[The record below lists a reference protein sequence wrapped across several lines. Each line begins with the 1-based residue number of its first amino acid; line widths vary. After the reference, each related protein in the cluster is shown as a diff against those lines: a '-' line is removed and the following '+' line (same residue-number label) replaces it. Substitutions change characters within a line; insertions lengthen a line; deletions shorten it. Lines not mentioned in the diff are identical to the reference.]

1 MGSSL
6 KRRSLASVVSATVVV
21 GGALALFS
29 LATWAARDQTRPAR
43 ERDVSREMAE
53 TEVARKLQRPSGF
66 ERPQGNS
73 PLGGLE
79 ARWEVAPG
87 QRHNMIETP
96 LGFVDPAAIGELRSR
111 APELAGAPGHRLTG
125 QGKRGEVAAGFTAI
139 QLSEA
144 ALRTKT
150 MDQVGEELGKL
161 GVRVH
166 DTLESR
172 SLLVE
177 VPAGAV
183 DALARA
189 GFVEAAM
196 PWEAI
201 FRVDPR
207 LGRTAMLQK
216 SRALSPDL
224 DVIVTF
230 FRGTDPDE
238 ARRTVEQVAGNG
250 RAAQYSLD
258 GLSYET
264 TVHHSKIAQL
274 ARKSRVSFIYERQ
287 EFLLTNTETPTT
299 AMVGNIKENLPF
311 QKPYHDA
318 GIDGGGIDTNA
329 DGQRINNGTDAVP
342 PQIVVVTD
350 NGISGDSVQFA
361 QTATQVS
368 DITHAY
374 PSTNHRKVHAIQ
386 NAGDNGTSCDG
397 TLSGSGTHGNVV
409 AGIIAGDGSA
419 LGARISKHTYN
430 IRPRV
435 DNLDMDGLAKG
446 ARIIMQDAA
455 TSDLCI
461 INELLERGGNVVP
474 GSIETRLQLGL
485 CPKTGGTGAC
495 SGVVGGENESHI
507 HVLPFGTPNFDLLL
521 SNPTTDGTYP
531 QEARDIDKF
540 LVNNRDYMVFAPVGN
555 EGTQKGQQFFSS
567 FNGAARNQYPDLF
580 DGTAADN
587 DPNAIAGLQVSPPS
601 TAKNL
606 VSVGAHFQDVGT
618 AFTMNLE
625 ENILNFSSKGPATA
639 GSLRTAPIVVGVGA
653 DITGFFFGP
662 NTVSHAVWRSR
673 DNDAAGPVDAI
684 LDDAN
689 FGTSYA
695 AAEVAGVA
703 ALIRDYF
710 AQGFYPTGS
719 RVTADRVA
727 NLSGSLVKASIA
739 ASANFLE
746 ELDSEFPTNNDQTL
760 AFTRAVNIG
769 TVSGTAIGVI
779 GNNEQGYGRPVVSSV
794 LPLANWPA
802 GKGIGTP
809 NTIEYPAAGLII
821 YDDIA
826 TGEAPINNSTPPT
839 GIEHTFTVDSDTTIP
854 MGAGRA
860 VSRGQ
865 LRVAVAWSDPPSL
878 AASAGSLIND
888 LDLEVESPGLD
899 GNLATTADNIVY
911 DGNNYMLGG
920 VKLGQW
926 SNGRAPIAPDV
937 SDRRNP
943 IEAVHLSADPNGDG
957 NPSDSQLIAGTW
969 RVRVKRGSG
978 GATPGQITVITGA
991 SEDTN
996 GNFRLDAGEDT
1007 DGDTLL
1013 DSNGQPYGLVL
1024 AGPIQGIGTQTIGGT
1039 SRTFPASTARLDR
1052 SLYGCADEVTA
1063 SIFDLG
1069 TSAAAVGAAST
1080 FEVVTRTGTV
1090 VDTERGFGFTAGSSN
1105 SYASARLPLRD
1116 GSPAVSNNGILET
1129 NGITGDEPYSV
1140 RVRYTDSPR
1149 DAIASARISCT
1160 PNLVAWRFTIENED
1174 YTQQDFI
1181 GGGCDKDQFLDAGEN
1196 VTYSVTFG
1204 NSNLDH
1210 DYSDVTATLTAS
1222 GPGAA
1227 AIRILNSPQMIG
1239 RLPGGQISAATF
1251 ALRIDAPTA
1260 NALSVANR
1268 LVDLK
1273 LTLQA
1278 NSGRIQLPRQTFTFR
1293 HAINSDNETFHYS
1306 TDYPQGNV
1314 REIRD
1319 FNRNL
1324 QIDRADITDPFLGI
1338 VLPDEDLTWSS
1349 MFIVGTSG
1357 GLVSNILGEDLNNN
1371 GSRDVNEPDLIP
1383 NGLLDK
1389 GILFAASGPTPGSDK
1404 APFHFDLNNGGWN
1417 AFRHPASKQGTA
1429 LPQAWEYV
1437 TTGVCGFQTANPDGN
1452 SAALFQ
1458 NNQAGIWHTGDGNP
1472 TTPGTGGVCDNHLV
1486 AVDTSTP
1493 PGSEFV
1499 EDFVIS
1505 PIIAKVH
1512 QTLDSRGLPYTAEF
1526 QRFGFN
1532 LMLQTQNDN
1541 TGGNFNVDNNLDDD
1555 SGNCLMCQE
1564 FDLSYGGIDY
1574 QVGLILTSVGTG
1586 YYPGS
1591 PTPPATFGP
1600 LSGDADG
1607 SLNGGNKFISG
1618 DELGFTGF
1626 SQNSNPN
1633 SSSPMPQGLS
1643 DQLPFPPP
1651 GAPVVQASDGTPWTN
1666 NPEGPIRNF
1675 DFDLVNYAGGF
1686 ISPVTGPGGPTSA
1699 ITPFDVNPGVRWGL
1713 GIGFWTVED
1722 AANPADY
1729 GMGVDDVVFEWDERH
1744 PLDEAAF
1751 APPHTPACQ
1760 RFGLAGQPGGQ
1771 QCATLSVDR
1780 TSLFECDEALTVTVN
1795 DPKRTGAGTVQVLA
1809 SSDSDSR
1816 PFSTGVVSALHPIK
1830 SFTLVETP
1838 SGSGVFIGSVAVT
1851 QALNSP
1857 SALFVATGDT
1867 TIEFY
1872 YQDPLCDASGNGVVA
1887 QNDFDN
1893 LDGDGVLFA
1902 ADNCKFDY
1910 NPTQADAD
1918 GDAIGNICDN
1928 CPGATTPN
1936 ADQKDSDGDG
1946 VGDACDLDD
1955 IDFDGIV
1962 NQVDNC
1968 PDVYNP
1974 FQQVGQGGRGTACDA
1989 NSDRDGD
1996 GTSDRLDKCVRTS
2009 NSSQTDTDGDG
2020 VGDACDGDCL
2030 NAHAQNLATGSCSR
2044 SSQLQCTTNGQC
2056 PSSGFCQED
2065 PTKVCTGNGP
2075 QCTCINFTPEFCSL
2089 VGVVNSGG
2097 CASLNDDMDVD
2108 AVPDAIDN
2116 CPVASNPPIIA
2127 GTTRQA
2133 DADNDGLGDVCDS
2146 AFMVDGDNN
2155 GIPDDVVSFGVLVN
2169 CTRLPLPNLVVEAVQ
2184 VTDLNG
2190 DHDAF
2195 CDSGEKCEMTMSV
2208 RNSGPLALSD
2218 VTLYIATNDSDIQ
2231 CVSKPSVK
2239 VGNLAVGARVDTA
2252 NIGGQRRPFEFT
2264 VGSGTNTT
2272 IAADPAKGDWTLNI
2286 TSREALG
2293 TARKV
2298 GFQILLDLDLP
2309 TGVTLTPVP
2318 SPRAGIPAGTVF
2330 EDFDVDAD
2338 ANPGVDL
2345 SDGRLGIPN
2354 DTIGYTVGSAQG
2366 GLNSLAGI
2374 GCGGHLVPPQDPG
2387 CIIDPDNDMQ
2397 WHIHCPAGTC
2407 QATHVVGSRS
2417 DLMATP
2423 VAGGL
2428 AYSGNNSL
2436 HWGRHTDPNGRV
2448 GDTTSFRELSAFTT
2462 RPINLTPLPVAGDLQ
2477 LSFFH
2482 IADTM
2487 DNIQADIPR
2496 GSAVDY
2502 GDVQIRVDLNPDP
2515 TPVSGDTWGPWDK
2528 LAPFENVYDHIPYVW
2543 SHYGARVTY
2552 CNLTPT
2558 DTGTAPPAPRG
2569 VHETMCYP
2577 LGIWSHCGNA
2587 WGTNT
2592 TYGCPG
2598 PGVQGNLA
2606 PPSGALWVLS
2616 KFNLTNY
2623 LGARVQVRWIGSS
2636 WEFDLN
2642 GPSQDYQT
2650 YGCGAG
2656 TCWNNSLNE
2665 DGWWVDDIRITGAI
2679 TTQASP
2685 VADTHTPPA
2694 TTCPSGPAARCD
2706 STLNDKG
2713 FIVSLTSSDASG
2725 NGIYERGEALELSAS
2740 GTTNPGGCADGE
2752 VQYRF
2757 LKDGAIV
2764 QDFSAQAIY
2773 RDSPLA
2779 DATYQVMAR
2788 CSSNPACTTTIGA
2801 TAGTKIYPGDGT
2813 DVDLNL
2819 THDRLTGITTL
2830 TFQARPQPPT
2840 MSGYDAFS
2848 GTQADDGLST
2858 TPGVPDTALASLAI
2872 LTCGTGIGVPVGN
2885 NVVVTPATLQP
2896 VTNSMFYYLVG
2907 HSSITA
2913 GAKTALGRGVNNAVE
2928 LTPPAATC
2936 P

>member
-6 KRRSLASVVSATVVV
+6 KRRSLASVVCASLVT

-29 LATWAARDQTRPAR
+29 LATWAARDQHRPAR
-43 ERDVSREMAE
+43 ETDVSREMAE
-53 TEVARKLQRPSGF
+53 LEVARKLQRPSGF
-66 ERPQGNS
+66 ERPQGLS

-79 ARWEVAPG
+79 ARWDVAPG
-87 QRHNMIETP
+87 QRQKMIETP
-96 LGFVDPAAIGELRSR
+96 LGFVDPASLGELRSR
-111 APELAGAPGHRLTG
+111 VPELAGAAGHRLTG
-125 QGKRGEVAAGFTAI
+125 QGRRGEVAAGFTAI
-139 QLSEA
+139 QISEA
-144 ALRTKT
+144 SLRTRS
-150 MDQVGEELGKL
+150 MDAIAEDLQKL

-172 SLLVE
+172 SLLLE
-177 VPAGAV
+177 VPANAV
-183 DALARA
+183 DALARS
-189 GFVEAAM
+189 GFVEAAL
-196 PWEAI
+196 PWEA
-201 FRVDPR
+201 FLRVDPR
-207 LGRTAMLQK
+207 LGKTAMLQK

-250 RAAQYSLD
+250 KAAQYSLD

-264 TVHHSKIAQL
+264 TVHYSRIAQL
-274 ARKSRVSFIYERQ
+274 ARKSRVSLIYERP
-287 EFLLTNTETPTT
+287 EFVLTNTETPTT

-361 QTATQVS
+361 QTATQVG
-368 DITHAY
+368 DLTHAY
-374 PSTNHRKVHAIQ
+374 PSINHRKVHAIQ

-409 AGIIAGDGSA
+409 AGIIAGDGSS

-455 TSDLCI
+455 TTAVCTF
-461 INELLERGGNVVP
+461 NELLERGGNVTP
-474 GSIETRLQLGL
+474 GSIESRLQLGL
-485 CPKTGGTGAC
+485 CPRSGGGAGAC
-495 SGVVGGENESHI
+495 SGVVGGENESHL

-521 SNPTTDGTYP
+521 TNPTTDGTYP

-540 LVNNRDYMVFAPVGN
+540 LVNNRDYMVFVPVGN
-555 EGTQKGQQFFSS
+555 EGTQRGQQFFSS

-587 DPNAIAGLQVSPPS
+587 DPNGPVPLQVSPPS

-673 DNDAAGPVDAI
+673 DNDSAAPVDAI
-684 LDDAN
+684 LDDMN
-689 FGTSYA
+689 FGTSFA

-719 RVTADRVA
+719 RVVADRVP

-746 ELDSEFPTNNDQTL
+746 ELDSEYPNNNDQTL
-760 AFTRAVNIG
+760 AFTRAVNLG
-769 TVSGTAIGVI
+769 TVSGTPVGVI

-826 TGEAPINNSTPPT
+826 TGEPPINNTT
-839 GIEHTFTVDSDTTIP
+839 TLIEHNFTVDSDATIP
-854 MGAGRA
+854 SGAGRA

-865 LRVAVAWSDPPSL
+865 LRVAMAWSDPPSL

-888 LDLEVESPGLD
+888 LDLEVESPGPD
-899 GNLATTADNIVY
+899 GNIATTADNVVY

-926 SNGRAPIAPDV
+926 SQGRGTGATDV
-937 SDRRNP
+937 ADRRNP
-943 IEAVHLSADPNGDG
+943 IEAVHLSSDPNGDG
-957 NPSDSQLIAGTW
+957 SPSDSQLIAGTW
-969 RVRVKRGSG
+969 KVRVKRGAG
-978 GATPGQITVITGA
+978 GATPGQITVITGP
-991 SEDTN
+991 SEDAN

-1007 DGDTLL
+1007 DADTLL
-1013 DSNGQPYGLVL
+1013 DSNGQPFGLVL
-1024 AGPIQGIGTQTIGGT
+1024 AGPIQGIGTQTIAGT
-1039 SRTFPASTARLDR
+1039 SRTFPASTARLDK

-1069 TSAAAVGAAST
+1069 TNAAAVGAAAT

-1090 VDTERGFGFTAGSSN
+1090 VDTERNVAFAPGSSN
-1105 SYASARLPLRD
+1105 SFASARQPLRD

-1129 NGITGDEPYSV
+1129 NGIATDEPYSV

-1174 YTQQDFI
+1174 YTQQAYI

-1196 VTYSVTFG
+1196 VTYSVTFA
-1204 NSNLDH
+1204 NVNLDH
-1210 DYSDVTATLTAS
+1210 DYSDVTATLAAS

-1227 AIRILNSPQMIG
+1227 AVRILNSPQSIG

-1251 ALRIDAPTA
+1251 ALRIDAATA
-1260 NALSVANR
+1260 NSLSVANR

-1278 NSGRIQLPRQTFTFR
+1278 NSGKIQLQRQTFTFR
-1293 HAINSDNETFHYS
+1293 HAINSDYETFHYS
-1306 TDYPQGNV
+1306 TDYPQGGV

-1324 QIDRADITDPFLGI
+1324 QIDRADVTDPFLGI
-1338 VLPDEDLTWSS
+1338 VLPDEDLTWNS

-1357 GLVSNILGEDLNNN
+1357 GLVSNILGEDLNNS
-1371 GSRDVNEPDLIP
+1371 GTRDANEPDLIP
-1383 NGLLDK
+1383 NGLLDR
-1389 GILFAASGPTPGSDK
+1389 GILFSATGPTPGSDK

-1417 AFRHPASKQGTA
+1417 AFRHPASKPGTA
-1429 LPQAWEYV
+1429 AALSWEYV
-1437 TTGVCGFQTANPDGN
+1437 TTGVCGFQTAIADNN

-1458 NNQAGIWHTGDGNP
+1458 NNQAGIWHTGDGNAA
-1472 TTPGTGGVCDNHLV
+1472 TPGTGGVCDNHLV

-1532 LMLQTQNDN
+1532 VMQQTQNEN

-1574 QVGLILTSVGTG
+1574 QVGLFLTSADTG

-1591 PTPPATFGP
+1591 PTLPRTFGP
-1600 LSGDADG
+1600 LEGDADG
-1607 SLNGGNKFISG
+1607 SLAGGPGSKFISG
-1618 DELGFTGF
+1618 DERGFTGF
-1626 SQNSNPN
+1626 TQNSNPN

-1643 DQLPFPPP
+1643 NELPFPVN
-1651 GAPVVQASDGTPWTN
+1651 GAPPVTASDGALWTN
-1666 NPEGPIRNF
+1666 NTEGPVRNL

-1729 GMGVDDVVFEWDERH
+1729 GLGIDDVVFEWDERH
-1744 PLDEAAF
+1744 PLDEGAF
-1751 APPHTPACQ
+1751 VPAHTPACQ
-1760 RFGLAGQPGGQ
+1760 RFGAPGQPAGQ

-1780 TSLFECDEALTVTVN
+1780 TALFECNEALVVTVN
-1795 DPKRTGAGTVQVLA
+1795 DPKRTGIGSVVVLA

-1816 PFSTGVVSALHPIK
+1816 PFSTGVVSALHPVK
-1830 SFTLVETP
+1830 SFTLTETP
-1838 SGSGVFIGSVAVT
+1838 ATSGIFVGTVPVS
-1851 QALNSP
+1851 QALNSLT
-1857 SALFVATGDT
+1857 SLFVSTGDT
-1867 TIEFY
+1867 TIQFY
-1872 YQDPLCDASGNGVVA
+1872 YQDVQCDGNGNGVVA

-1902 ADNCKFDY
+1902 ADNCKFDF

-1918 GDAIGNICDN
+1918 GDGIGNACDN

-1946 VGDACDLDD
+1946 VGDVCDLDD

-1962 NQVDNC
+1962 NQLDNC

-1974 FQQVGQGGRGTACDA
+1974 TQAVGQGGRGTACDQ
-1989 NSDRDGD
+1989 NTDRDAD

-2009 NSSQTDTDGDG
+2009 NPSQVDTDGDG
-2020 VGDACDGDCL
+2020 VGDACDGDC
-2030 NAHAQNLATGSCSR
+2030 NGAHAQNLSTGSCSR
-2044 SSQLQCTTNGQC
+2044 SSQIQCTSLAQC
-2056 PSSGFCQED
+2056 PSTGVCQED
-2065 PTKVCTGNGP
+2065 PTKVCTTSTQ
-2075 QCTCINFTPEFCSL
+2075 QCTCGPLTQEACSL

-2097 CASLNDDMDVD
+2097 CSTINDDMDVD
-2108 AVPDAIDN
+2108 GVPDNIDN
-2116 CPVASNPPIIA
+2116 CSVANNPPIIA

-2133 DADNDGLGDVCDS
+2133 DTDNDGRGDVCDS
-2146 AFMVDGDNN
+2146 ASMVDGDNN
-2155 GIPDDVVSFGVLVN
+2155 GIPDDIVSFGVLVN
-2169 CTRLPLPNLVVEAVQ
+2169 CSRLPLPNLVVEAVQ

-2208 RNSGPLALSD
+2208 KNNGPIALSD
-2218 VTLYIATNDSDIQ
+2218 VTLYIATNDTDVQ

-2239 VGNLAVGARVDTA
+2239 VGSLAVGARVDTA
-2252 NIGGQRRPFEFT
+2252 NIGGLRRPFEFT
-2264 VGSGTNTT
+2264 VPSTT
-2272 IAADPAKGDWTLNI
+2272 QTTVAADPAKGDFTLNI

-2293 TARKV
+2293 TARKT
-2298 GFQILLDLDLP
+2298 GFQVLLDLDLP

-2318 SPRAGIPAGTVF
+2318 SPRTGKPAGMVF
-2330 EDFDVDAD
+2330 EDFDLDAD
-2338 ANPGVDL
+2338 GTFGVDL
-2345 SDGRLGIPN
+2345 SDGRQGIAN

-2397 WHIHCPAGTC
+2397 WHVHCPAGTC
-2407 QATHVVGSRS
+2407 PATHVVGSRT

-2423 VAGGL
+2423 TGGAM

-2436 HWGRHTDPNGRV
+2436 HWGRHTDPAGRV
-2448 GDTTSFRELSAFTT
+2448 GDTTGFREISAFTT

-2515 TPVSGDTWGPWDK
+2515 TPGSGDTWGPWDK

-2543 SHYGARVTY
+2543 SHYGSRVTY

-2577 LGIWSHCGNA
+2577 LGVWSHCGNA

-2606 PPSGALWVLS
+2606 PASGALWVLTR
-2616 KFNLTNY
+2616 FNLTNY
-2623 LGARVQVRWIGSS
+2623 LGARVQIRWIGSS

-2665 DGWWVDDIRITGAI
+2665 DGWWVDDITITGAI

-2685 VADTHTPPA
+2685 VPDPDTPPA
-2694 TTCPSGPAARCD
+2694 STCAPTADGKCD
-2706 STLNDKG
+2706 ATLNDKG
-2713 FIVSLTSSDASG
+2713 FIASLTASDANG

-2752 VQYRF
+2752 VQFRF
-2757 LKDGAIV
+2757 LKNGAIV
-2764 QDFSAQAIY
+2764 QDFSAQAIL
-2773 RDSPLA
+2773 RDSPLV
-2779 DATYQVMAR
+2779 DTTYQVLAR
-2788 CSSNPACTTTIGA
+2788 CNSNPACTTLVGA
-2801 TAGTKIYPGDGT
+2801 SVNIQIYSGDGNDIFMT
-2813 DVDLNL
+2813 VA
-2819 THDRLTGITTL
+2819 HDRATGITTL
-2830 TFQARPQPPT
+2830 TWPARLQPPA
-2840 MSGYDAFS
+2840 MSGFEVYRGLQF
-2848 GTQADDGLST
+2848 DDGLST
-2858 TPGVPDTALASLAI
+2858 TAAVPDTALATLTSMSCFLANGAPGTNVSITTSVQPAANTSLY
-2872 LTCGTGIGVPVGN
+2872 
-2885 NVVVTPATLQP
+2885 
-2896 VTNSMFYYLVG
+2896 FLVG
-2907 HSSITA
+2907 HNPLAA
-2913 GAKTALGRGVNNAVE
+2913 GAQSALGRRGDGTLRPLAPV
-2928 LTPPAATC
+2928 C